1 MTHSVSITACVT
13 SRAYEL
19 LSDPERRRLFDNHG
33 ITEDTPNFR
42 QRHDYSQYNRFDS
55 DSGGGSVSDD
65 FSDFFGTGDGGG
77 DGEHRI
83 FHKSS
88 ITSKES
94 QNLSDT

>member
-1 MTHSVSITACVT
+1 MYTGNR

-55 DSGGGSVSDD
+55 DLSGTDD
-65 FSDFFGTGDGGG
+65 FSDFFGAGNGG
-77 DGEHRI
+77 DGEHRV

-88 ITSKES
+88 ITSKECAHVS
-94 QNLSDT
+94 RLSRS

>member
-1 MTHSVSITACVT
+1 MCTRVT
-13 SRAYEL
+13 FRAYEL

-42 QRHDYSQYNRFDS
+42 QRHDYSQYNRFDT
-55 DSGGGSVSDD
+55 DGGGGSASDD
-65 FSDFFGTGDGGG
+65 FSDFIGTGDGGG